1 MSQDETMLGKGVLSR
16 RDCVKLMGG
25 FAIAMGTG
33 SLLAGCSSGTSDSGE
48 GASQSDET
56 PKTLRVAMMGSS
68 TDTLD
73 PATFSTLLPL
83 AIALNV
89 YDSLILLRNGVVENS
104 LAESIEPNED
114 ASAWTVT
121 LKDGVKYHDGETVT
135 AEDALYSLQYA
146 GTSPMYSSFY
156 ANVDWEGSSVVDER
170 TFTLQLLSPQAT
182 FWDEV
187 VSAVTFVFPAGSAGD
202 DFSGDIGSGPFKLVS
217 FSPDTGAVL
226 EKNADYWG
234 GAPAIDTVEIVP
246 IHHRSRDEVHGAH
259 ERRGRL
265 RPPNLD
271 DERGHARRPVRLQR
285 FERRHREFEFFPLL
299 PQRVRR
305 AFR

>member
-1 MSQDETMLGKGVLSR
+1 MLGKGVLSR

-156 ANVDWEGSSVVDER
+156 ASHLLGRGRFRRHLRVPGGQRRRRFLWR
-170 TFTLQLLSPQAT
+170 HRQRALQARFLLSRH
-182 FWDEV
+182 W
-187 VSAVTFVFPAGSAGD
+187 
-202 DFSGDIGSGPFKLVS
+202 
-217 FSPDTGAVL
+217 
-226 EKNADYWG
+226 
-234 GAPAIDTVEIVP
+234 
-246 IHHRSRDEVHGAH
+246 SRA
-259 ERRGRL
+259 
-265 RPPNLD
+265 
-271 DERGHARRPVRLQR
+271 
-285 FERRHREFEFFPLL
+285 
-299 PQRVRR
+299 
-305 AFR
+305 

>member
-156 ANVDWEGSSVVDER
+156 ANVDWEG
-170 TFTLQLLSPQAT
+170 LS
-182 FWDEV
+182 
-187 VSAVTFVFPAGSAGD
+187 
-202 DFSGDIGSGPFKLVS
+202 L
-217 FSPDTGAVL
+217 
-226 EKNADYWG
+226 
-234 GAPAIDTVEIVP
+234 
-246 IHHRSRDEVHGAH
+246 IHI
-259 ERRGRL
+259 
-265 RPPNLD
+265 
-271 DERGHARRPVRLQR
+271 
-285 FERRHREFEFFPLL
+285 
-299 PQRVRR
+299 
-305 AFR
+305 

>member
-1 MSQDETMLGKGVLSR
+1 
-16 RDCVKLMGG
+16 
-25 FAIAMGTG
+25 MGTG

-156 ANVDWEGSSVVDER
+156 ANVDWEAAR
-170 TFTLQLLSPQAT
+170 LWT
-182 FWDEV
+182 
-187 VSAVTFVFPAGSAGD
+187 SARSR
-202 DFSGDIGSGPFKLVS
+202 SS
-217 FSPDTGAVL
+217 FSRRKPPSGTRSFPPSPSCSRRA
-226 EKNADYWG
+226 
-234 GAPAIDTVEIVP
+234 APATISLATSAAGPSSSFPSLPTLEPCLRRTP
-246 IHHRSRDEVHGAH
+246 ITGERSGHRHG
-259 ERRGRL
+259 
-265 RPPNLD
+265 
-271 DERGHARRPVRLQR
+271 
-285 FERRHREFEFFPLL
+285 
-299 PQRVRR
+299 
-305 AFR
+305 

>member
-234 GAPAIDTVEIVP
+234 GAPAIDTVEILSL
-246 IHHRSRDEVHGAH
+246 IHI
-259 ERRGRL
+259 
-265 RPPNLD
+265 
-271 DERGHARRPVRLQR
+271 
-285 FERRHREFEFFPLL
+285 
-299 PQRVRR
+299 
-305 AFR
+305 

>member
-1 MSQDETMLGKGVLSR
+1 MSQDEAKLHRAILSR

-25 FAIAMGTG
+25 FAFAIGTG
-33 SLLAGCSSGTSDSGE
+33 SLLAGCSSNNSGSSE
-48 GASQSDET
+48 ASPQSGET

-104 LAESIEPNED
+104 LAESIEPNDD

-121 LKDGVKYHDGETVT
+121 LKDGVKYHNGETVT

-156 ANVDWEGSSVVDER
+156 SNVDWEGSSVVDER
-170 TFTLQLLSPQAT
+170 TFVLQLLSPQAT

-187 VSAVTFVFPAGSAGD
+187 VSAVTFVFPAGSTGD
-202 DFSGDIGSGPFKLVS
+202 AFSGDIGSGPFKLVS

-226 EKNADYWG
+226 EKKCRLLG
-234 GAPAIDTVEIVP
+234 R
-246 IHHRSRDEVHGAH
+246 HSRYRYG
-259 ERRGRL
+259 
-265 RPPNLD
+265 
-271 DERGHARRPVRLQR
+271 
-285 FERRHREFEFFPLL
+285 
-299 PQRVRR
+299 
-305 AFR
+305 

>member
-1 MSQDETMLGKGVLSR
+1 M
-16 RDCVKLMGG
+16 
-25 FAIAMGTG
+25 
-33 SLLAGCSSGTSDSGE
+33 
-48 GASQSDET
+48 
-56 PKTLRVAMMGSS
+56 
-68 TDTLD
+68 
-73 PATFSTLLPL
+73 

-246 IHHRSRDEVHGAH
+246 ITDPETRYTALTSGEVDFAHQISTTNAATLEGQSGFNVLNGGIENSSSFRFCLNASAAPFDDPEVREALKLIVDRQTMNDTIFRSAGVVGNDVLGQGMPGYNDSLE
-259 ERRGRL
+259 
-265 RPPNLD
+265 
-271 DERGHARRPVRLQR
+271 QR
-285 FERRHREFEFFPLL
+285 AYDFDTAKKVL
-299 PQRVRR
+299 
-305 AFR
+305 

>member
-1 MSQDETMLGKGVLSR
+1 MIGADMSQDETMLGKGVLSR

-121 LKDGVKYHDGETVT
+121 LKDGVKYLAASHLLGRGRFRRHLRVPGGQRRRRFLWRHRQR
-135 AEDALYSLQYA
+135 ALQA
-146 GTSPMYSSFY
+146 RF
-156 ANVDWEGSSVVDER
+156 
-170 TFTLQLLSPQAT
+170 LLSRH
-182 FWDEV
+182 W
-187 VSAVTFVFPAGSAGD
+187 
-202 DFSGDIGSGPFKLVS
+202 
-217 FSPDTGAVL
+217 
-226 EKNADYWG
+226 
-234 GAPAIDTVEIVP
+234 
-246 IHHRSRDEVHGAH
+246 SRA
-259 ERRGRL
+259 
-265 RPPNLD
+265 
-271 DERGHARRPVRLQR
+271 
-285 FERRHREFEFFPLL
+285 
-299 PQRVRR
+299 
-305 AFR
+305 

>member
-89 YDSLILLRNGVVENS
+89 YDSLILLHNGVVENS

-156 ANVDWEGSSVVDER
+156 ANVDWEGSSVVD
-170 TFTLQLLSPQAT
+170 LS
-182 FWDEV
+182 
-187 VSAVTFVFPAGSAGD
+187 
-202 DFSGDIGSGPFKLVS
+202 L
-217 FSPDTGAVL
+217 
-226 EKNADYWG
+226 
-234 GAPAIDTVEIVP
+234 
-246 IHHRSRDEVHGAH
+246 IHIC
-259 ERRGRL
+259 L
-265 RPPNLD
+265 RPLSRNAPLQD
-271 DERGHARRPVRLQR
+271 DWWCCTRKR
-285 FERRHREFEFFPLL
+285 FAALRCGDRNPRQPSCVPL
-299 PQRVRR
+299 R
-305 AFR
+305 ALTCCR